1 MADLML
7 STPLRVKPHGSDTIR
22 EVATLQDASEIL
34 IDWPQAKRGPFYQ
47 AAREKIE
54 SALENDESAAQ
65 AQEDFTALCEHAG
78 LLVR

>member
-34 IDWPQAKRGPFYQ
+34 IDWPQTKRGPFYQ

-54 SALENDESAAQ
+54 SALENKEGAAL
-65 AQEDFTALCEHAG
+65 AQEAFTALFDHTG

>member
-1 MADLML
+1 MAYLML
-7 STPLRVKPHGSDTIR
+7 STPLRVKPHRADTIR
-22 EVATLQDASEIL
+22 DVATLQDASEIL

-54 SALENDESAAQ
+54 SALQNNEGVAQ
-65 AQEDFTALCEHAG
+65 AQEAFTALCDHAG

>member
-1 MADLML
+1 MAGVML

-47 AAREKIE
+47 AAREKVE
-54 SALENDESAAQ
+54 TALEKTEGAAQ
-65 AQEDFTALCEHAG
+65 AQEAFTALCDHAG

>member
-7 STPLRVKPHGSDTIR
+7 STPLRVKAHGSDTIR
-22 EVATLQDASEIL
+22 EVVTLQDASEIL
-34 IDWPQAKRGPFYQ
+34 IDWPHAKRGPFYQ

-54 SALENDESAAQ
+54 AALTSNEGAAQ
-65 AQEDFTALCEHAG
+65 AQEAFTALCDHAG